1 MECQKII
8 NLLENTPN
16 QPTKLRTK
24 NWVEIEDD
32 LRRTYNVNSQIKF
45 KTSMLRISLYDYSG
59 AYILVS
65 GTITMNGAWN
75 DDAARQL
82 NERCKGGMFK
92 NCALFTDCISEI
104 NNTHRDN
111 SKYIDNVMQCII

>member
-8 NLLENTPN
+8 NMLENTPN

-32 LRRTYNVNSQIKF
+32 LRRTYNINSQIKF

-65 GTITMNGAWN
+65 GTITMNGA
-75 DDAARQL
+75 
-82 NERCKGGMFK
+82 
-92 NCALFTDCISEI
+92 
-104 NNTHRDN
+104 
-111 SKYIDNVMQCII
+111 